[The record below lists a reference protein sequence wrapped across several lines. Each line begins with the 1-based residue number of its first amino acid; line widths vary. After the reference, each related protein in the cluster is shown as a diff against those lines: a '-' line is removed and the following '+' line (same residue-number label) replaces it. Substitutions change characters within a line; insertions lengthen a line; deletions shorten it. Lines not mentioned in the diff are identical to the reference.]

1 MDRPF
6 YITVILP
13 LRLGWEPYY
22 RCCDESVS
30 RGTRV
35 RVMFSGKEYIGVAD
49 NVGASLP
56 EGINPSRVNEIC
68 GVEPLE
74 AVSAEELELW
84 SFVADYYM
92 CTIGEVYKAAY
103 PISRIADEKAK
114 QRAMER
120 AAVRKARLQEMI
132 DNKRRALSERLEK
145 KKEALGKAKPGT
157 KKYAGLLDAVEKL
170 EMQLAAPVPE
180 EEKRIIRTFIPE
192 NRIKLSEAQEKAK
205 HGIETA
211 LSAGKPVLLHGVTG
225 SGKTEIY
232 LTLAIETMKKGRNV
246 LFMVPEIAVSRQI
259 EQRIRSIFGETLLVS
274 HSAETSIHR
283 REVADAM
290 RSRPYIL
297 LGTRSSVFLP
307 HRNLGLIIIDE
318 EHERSYKQDEPSPR
332 YNGRDTAAKLAQIHG
347 AGLVL
352 GSATPSFESLYN
364 CNTGRYNLV
373 TLDRKYYDGHDA
385 DIEII
390 DTKAERR
397 KRGMRG
403 SFSIKLI
410 EHIRKTLDR
419 GEQVMILRARRSYAP
434 AVQCESCGEIPHC
447 PHCNVSMSLHHG
459 HRDELVCHWC
469 GHREVFTGVCPEC
482 GGRLVPLGAGTQ
494 KIEEEAMELFPDAS
508 VARLDADNSG
518 QMKKIIEDFAEGRT
532 DILTGT
538 QIVAKGFDFE
548 RLTLVA
554 TILSDGLLG
563 QQDFRADERALQLLV
578 QLRGRCSRRGKK
590 GLFVIQTA
598 TPEHPVYSM
607 IDGGSAFADMQL
619 AERYNFAFPPFTR
632 LIVIV
637 LKDTEAARL
646 ESTASA
652 LSRDLACAFGTA
664 PSVCIDSRTGGSVR
678 ISYPYTPVIDK
689 VSDKYIRHIRIVLK
703 RDATLSGNKRKIA
716 GLIADFEKKHRC
728 AGNIY
733 IDVDPS

>member
-1 MDRPF
+1 MDTLK

-13 LRLGWEPYY
+13 LRLGWRPYY
-22 RCCDESVS
+22 KCSDENVS
-30 RGTRV
+30 RGMRV
-35 RVMFSGKEYIGVAD
+35 RVKFSGKEYIGVAD
-49 NVGASLP
+49 SVGSALP
-56 EGINPSRVNEIC
+56 EGISASRVNEIC
-68 GVEPLE
+68 AVEPLE
-74 AVSAEELELW
+74 AISEEELALW
-84 SFVADYYM
+84 DFVADYYM

-114 QRAMER
+114 QRALER
-120 AAVRKARLQEMI
+120 AAERKARLQELI
-132 DNKRRALSERLEK
+132 EKRRSALSERLRK
-145 KKEALGKAKPGT
+145 KKDALEKAKPGT
-157 KKYAGLLDAVEKL
+157 KKHAELLESVRKL
-170 EMQLAAPVPE
+170 EMVLAAPAKE
-180 EEKRIIRTFIPE
+180 EEGKTSRVFIPE
-192 NRIKLSEAQEKAK
+192 NTVELSVMQEKARQSICDSIAA
-205 HGIETA
+205 GRPA
-211 LSAGKPVLLHGVTG
+211 LLNGVTG

-232 LTLAIETMKKGRNV
+232 LSLAIDTMKKGRNV

-259 EQRIRSIFGETLLVS
+259 EQRIRSIFADSLLVS

-290 RSRPYIL
+290 RRGQYIL

-307 HRNLGLIIIDE
+307 HRDLGLVIIDE
-318 EHERSYKQDEPSPR
+318 EHERSYKQEEPSPR

-364 CNTGRYNLV
+364 CNTGRYTLV
-373 TLDRKYYDGHDA
+373 TLDRKYYGCNDA

-397 KRGMRG
+397 KNGMRG

-410 EHIRKTLDR
+410 GHIRETLSR

-434 AVQCESCGEIPHC
+434 AVQCEHCGEIPHC

-459 HRDELVCHWC
+459 LRDELVCHWC
-469 GHREVFTGVCPEC
+469 GHREEYTGICPEC

-494 KIEEEAMELFPDAS
+494 RIEEEARELFPEAS

-518 QMKKIIEDFAEGRT
+518 QMKKIIGDFAAGHT
-532 DILTGT
+532 DMLIGT

-548 RLTLVA
+548 KLSLVA

-563 QQDFRADERALQLLV
+563 QQDFRADERAMQLLV
-578 QLRGRCSRRGKK
+578 QLRGRCSRRGNK

-607 IDGGSAFADMQL
+607 IDSSRAFADIRL

-632 LIVIV
+632 IIVIIM
-637 LKDTEAARL
+637 KDTDAGRLDGTSSSLCMEIAA
-646 ESTASA
+646 
-652 LSRDLACAFGTA
+652 AFGTT
-664 PSVCIDSRTGGSVR
+664 PSVCIDSGTGGSVR
-678 ISYPYTPVIDK
+678 ISYPYQPVIDK
-689 VSDKYIRHIRIVLK
+689 VSDKYIKHIRIVLK
-703 RDATLSGNKRKIA
+703 RDASLADNKRKIA
-716 GLIADFEKKHRC
+716 GLIDIFEKKHRC
-728 AGNIY
+728 AGNIFL
-733 IDVDPS
+733 DVDPS